1 MVARKHGAN
10 ASLSDVSVLF
20 VPLLSLTYFLG
31 SGSRLPQGAEHL
43 FADTNSPTALSWAV
57 FFYKGVNM
65 KKSTALT
72 IGAIALLSAGLSF
85 GVKFKQRKDYEEKL
99 KTILIPDAEK
109 KLDDLLREDVALR
122 DSVIKFEEAQK
133 MLQEKKGADAEVIDT
148 AFLEL
153 GGIVDTLLS
162 QWHDRPSEIF
172 YGKFGNE
179 IHESP
184 SNWDVQ
190 SYLPADNPDARTDKK
205 AIELYK
211 EVFHRTGN
219 KSHYYPVVPD
229 YGEKFMLKDALV
241 IPALYETRGILNFY
255 YDENDTAL
263 TQDMLVFFETM
274 IDAIGSTVEDTQGC
288 GFNDFNTYIYNG
300 SPKLRLTILKS
311 LQSFINSVDNSKNVF
326 DAKTLNLL
334 DKKVK
339 KLLPIIE
346 KKVQIENKEIQ
357 TKHKLEHFKSAKES
371 VENRVVQE
379 RKHLDVLKTTNIRE
393 LMKKEK

>member
-1 MVARKHGAN
+1 
-10 ASLSDVSVLF
+10 
-20 VPLLSLTYFLG
+20 
-31 SGSRLPQGAEHL
+31 
-43 FADTNSPTALSWAV
+43 
-57 FFYKGVNM
+57 M

-85 GVKFKQRKDYEEKL
+85 GVKFKQKKDYEEKL

-153 GGIVDTLLS
+153 EGIIDTLLS

-172 YGKFGNE
+172 YGEFGNE
-179 IHESP
+179 VHESL

-190 SYLPADNPDARTDKK
+190 SYLPEDNPDARTDKK

-241 IPALYETRGILNFY
+241 IPASYETRGILNFY
-255 YDENDTAL
+255 YDENDTVL
-263 TQDMLVFFETM
+263 TQDMVWFFETM
-274 IDAIGSTVEDTQGC
+274 INAIGSTVEDTQGC
-288 GFNDFNTYIYNG
+288 GFNDFDTYIYNG

-371 VENRVVQE
+371 VENRVAQE
-379 RKHLDVLKTTNIRE
+379 RKHLDVLKTTNIRK